1 MPLSPKQE
9 ELCRRLEMGRPEPSA
24 AALIRQQARDID
36 ELWDRLSRAYL
47 AIRPEIPSDE
57 LWREIEEVRAH
68 LERQR
73 TIACAGE

>member
-1 MPLSPKQE
+1 MPLSSEQE
-9 ELCRRLEMGRPEPSA
+9 ALCRRLEMGPEPSA

-47 AIRPEIPSDE
+47 AVRREIPSDE
-57 LWREIEEVRAH
+57 LRREIEEVRAH

-73 TIACAGE
+73 TIA

>member
-36 ELWDRLSRAYL
+36 ELWDRYVAGGLGIVGLGFMALGFFNPDFLHSL
-47 AIRPEIPSDE
+47 
-57 LWREIEEVRAH
+57 H
-68 LERQR
+68 L
-73 TIACAGE
+73 I